1 MDGRLFSDFPVKESK
16 AAIGAEELCF
26 LVLLEP
32 LFSLK
37 KVITD
42 LAFELS
48 LFWIKSLPSG

>member
-26 LVLLEP
+26 LVLPEP